1 MQSVSSTCRGEQ
13 QTFTPFFRRW
23 GRGGA
28 VCDRTNLFARVFDS
42 GHSFVRPSSVHCF
55 LPSFLLD
62 RLGFLSAS
70 FGRARAARRM
80 RAVLKR
86 SANGVNARISGDRT
100 GLSAPFR
107 NVPRLL
113 RPFNARFENRVFAC
127 RPFEFRGN
135 EIVVRLCLLSFRNI
149 FKTYSIFSNPRSNPR
164 FRCKNSRFSISKEQL
179 LVSTINFRESH
190 YSLRL
195 IFKKV
200 SFQKTGVKQYTA
212 IYFKFIIRLF
222 VNRRYITI
230 TRRQAEL

>member
-42 GHSFVRPSSVHCF
+42 GHSFVRPSSVHF

-62 RLGFLSAS
+62 RLGFLPAS

-107 NVPRLL
+107 NAPRLL

-164 FRCKNSRFSISKEQL
+164 FRCKNSRFSISKELEFLFQ
-179 LVSTINFRESH
+179 
-190 YSLRL
+190 RL
-195 IFKKV
+195 IFEKL
-200 SFQKTGVKQYTA
+200 
-212 IYFKFIIRLF
+212 IIH
-222 VNRRYITI
+222 
-230 TRRQAEL
+230 